1 MKLVAISAI
10 PPIPTIPNF
19 GTGLAAPISPATTSA
34 QGATAIGVGQTLTG
48 TVSSTGGITPSGSI
62 STSANFG
69 NSLAS
74 AIDSLSAT
82 QNAANAQALGVST
95 GQANLGDAMVAS
107 QKASLDTQLAVAVK
121 TAAVGAFNQI
131 MAMQV

>member
-1 MKLVAISAI
+1 MSAISAI
-10 PPIPTIPNF
+10 VPIPVIPNF
-19 GTGLAAPISPATTSA
+19 VTGLGSITTIATPGGSSSSLSNLISASSGVPTTTS
-34 QGATAIGVGQTLTG
+34 ITG
-48 TVSSTGGITPSGSI
+48 PSA
-62 STSANFG
+62 STSGFG

-74 AIDSLSAT
+74 AIDSLSSA
-82 QNAANAQALGVST
+82 QNASNAQALAVST
-95 GQANLGDAMVAS
+95 GQANIGDAMLAS